1 MKEISL
7 KISGIDCAA
16 CVERLNRAL
25 SAVPGVMEAAVNYAS
40 GRALVSYDESRACI
54 ADIASAAKRSGFG
67 VPTDSVELKC
77 PALDAETAEAA
88 IAALKVLD
96 EVQSAE
102 RDAETG
108 SIIAR
113 LWPVNPDSRRLLTAL
128 RGVGVWAELGET
140 VSGEEESEIKT
151 RLSLLRL
158 IAAATLLSVPLI
170 WEMHYLIQFAI
181 ATVIQFWPGMYFY
194 RGALRGLRSR
204 TMNMDVLVALS
215 TTIIYLYSSYV
226 AFTVPIGKM
235 LYFLSD
241 GVLIALLLFG
251 RYLEQL
257 AMGESSQAIR
267 RLMRLQ
273 PKTALVVRG
282 GEEKELNIEEIEEHD
297 VVIIRP
303 GERIPVDGV
312 ILEGRCAVDESLLT
326 GESLP
331 VDKTEG
337 DELLG
342 GTLNRSGSVK
352 LAATRLGRDSVLQ
365 QIIDLVQRAQS
376 SKAPVQRL
384 ADKIAAVFVPV
395 MIVLAAAVF
404 CLWFFILSPG
414 DWDKAVN
421 CLCSMLVIACP
432 CALGLATPTA
442 IMVGTGRAAELGI
455 LFRNGAAIENSWRT
469 GAVVFDKTG
478 TLTWG
483 QPEIT
488 ELLPCSGISPQELA
502 VSAAAVERLSEHPVA
517 QAVSRGAAFGCAGLL
532 SPEVT
537 DFENL
542 PGLGVTGRIGGEPAA
557 AGSRELMQRLGV
569 DISELEAMP
578 DLRSQAKTEVCVARG
593 GRLLGVIGVA
603 DRLRPDAADCVERLK
618 KQGLELWLI
627 TGDNRHTAEAIAA
640 ECGIEHVLSGVLP
653 ENKAE
658 KIRELQA
665 RGLKLA
671 MVGDGINDAPALAAA
686 DAAIAMGG
694 GTDVAIEASDVT
706 VLGGRLTAVSDALEL
721 SRSTMGAIR
730 MNLAWA
736 LVYNV
741 LSITAAA
748 FGAVNPSMAAAAM
761 SLSSIAVLMN
771 SLRLKKAVNKNG
783 RV

>member
-7 KISGIDCAA
+7 KISDIDCAA
-16 CVERLNRAL
+16 CVERLNRAI
-25 SAVPGVMEAAVNYAS
+25 SAVNGVRDAAVNYAS
-40 GRALVSYDESRACI
+40 GRALISYDEGAAS
-54 ADIASAAKRSGFG
+54 IASIAAAVKKAGFG
-67 VPTDSVELKC
+67 VPADSVELKC
-77 PALDAETAEAA
+77 PALDAETMSRA
-88 IAALKVLD
+88 IAALRALG

-102 RDAETG
+102 QNAETG
-108 SIIAR
+108 GILVR
-113 LWPVNPDSRRLLTAL
+113 VWPVNPDSRRLLAAL
-128 RGVGVWAELGET
+128 REVGVWAELGEMT
-140 VSGEEESEIKT
+140 SGEEESEVRK
-151 RLSLLRL
+151 RLLLLRL
-158 IAAATLLSVPLI
+158 IAAATLLSVPLV
-170 WEMHYLIQFAI
+170 WEMHYLVQFVI

-194 RGALRGLRSR
+194 RGAWRGLRNG

-226 AFTVPIGKM
+226 GFTVPVGKM

-267 RLMRLQ
+267 RLMRLR
-273 PKTALVVRG
+273 PKTALVQRG
-282 GEEKELNIEEIEEHD
+282 GEEKELSIEEIEEHD

-312 ILEGRCAVDESLLT
+312 IIEGRCAVDESLLT

-331 VDKTEG
+331 VDKSEG

-352 LAATRLGRDSVLQ
+352 LAATRLGKDSVLQ
-365 QIIDLVQRAQS
+365 QIIELVQRTQS

-384 ADKIAAVFVPV
+384 ADKIAAVFVPG
-395 MIVLAAAVF
+395 MIALAAGVF
-404 CLWFFILSPG
+404 CLWFFALAPG
-414 DWDKAVN
+414 DWDRAIN

-442 IMVGTGRAAELGI
+442 IMVGTGRAAELGV
-455 LFRNGAAIENSWRT
+455 LFRNGAAIENCWRT

-483 QPEIT
+483 QPEVT
-488 ELLPCSGISPQELA
+488 ELLPCGVTSPQELA
-502 VSAAAVERLSEHPVA
+502 VCAAAVERLSEHPVA
-517 QAVSRGAAFGCAGLL
+517 QAVC
-532 SPEVT
+532 
-537 DFENL
+537 
-542 PGLGVTGRIGGEPAA
+542 
-557 AGSRELMQRLGV
+557 
-569 DISELEAMP
+569 
-578 DLRSQAKTEVCVARG
+578 RG
-593 GRLLGVIGVA
+593 GKLLGVIGVA
-603 DRLRPDAADCVERLK
+603 DRLRPDAAETVRRLK
-618 KQGLELWLI
+618 KLGVELWLI
-627 TGDNRHTAEAIAA
+627 TGDNERTAQAVAA

-658 KIRELQA
+658 KVRELQS

-686 DAAIAMGG
+686 DTAIAMGG
-694 GTDVAIEASDVT
+694 GTDVAIESSDIT
-706 VLGGRLTAVSDALEL
+706 LLGVRLSAVPDALAVSRA
-721 SRSTMGAIR
+721 TMGAIR
-730 MNLAWA
+730 LNLAWA
-736 LVYNV
+736 LLYNV
-741 LSITAAA
+741 LSVGAAA
-748 FGAVNPSMAAAAM
+748 FGVVNPSMAAAAM

-771 SLRLKKAVNKNG
+771 SLRLKKAEEKK
-783 RV
+783 